1 MKNLFKTSGIIVAL
15 AIFVALT
22 LSLAIVSTVSAGK
35 RAEVVG
41 WSNGFPSGPHFNL
54 NIHGKKL
61 NYTCGPEPGGGSVF
75 VPEYDSEIPG
85 YKGSEIQ
92 IIQNKKSSITELTVH
107 DKCAEAFDD
116 DPIQVQLPKGHYQVY
131 ARILGKPLKYGEP
144 RDVSFS
150 PKLIDACNDTTVY
163 DLDGD
168 NDVDVDDLNWV
179 DVNGDGNYDL
189 SGDISDE
196 HDLNGDGIVDDGDVE
211 IWISTFGDL
220 IECTDSSLIGLGIV
234 TGNGAFTNDNEM
246 LSRTTGKS
254 KAVKVTDMFMYSG
267 LIFDTSLDMNRDG
280 DLTLDDL
287 ILTDMDGDGDVD
299 LDDDHDL
306 SNDDNINDD
315 DFELWIIELVA
326 AELVTDAREV
336 PMWIYDIA
344 DLVVY
349 GWDYKNNGS
358 KLVQIRFYPDDQT
371 EYTVE

>member
-1 MKNLFKTSGIIVAL
+1 MKRIAINSVSVVLVAALFL
-15 AIFVALT
+15 W
-22 LSLAIVSTVSAGK
+22 VSTAMAGK
-35 RAEVVG
+35 PENVVE

-54 NIHGKKL
+54 NIHGKKAD
-61 NYTCGPEPGGGSVF
+61 YICDSEPGGSSVF
-75 VPEYDSEIPG
+75 VPEYDSEIPN
-85 YKGSEIQ
+85 YEGSEIQ

-107 DKCAEAFDD
+107 DKCAEAFDG
-116 DPIQVQLPKGHYQVY
+116 DPIQVQLPEGRYQVY
-131 ARILGKPLKYGEP
+131 ARIHGKPVKDGEP

-168 NDVDVDDLNWV
+168 GDVDVDDLNLV
-179 DVNGDGNYDL
+179 DVNGDGLFDT
-189 SGDISDE
+189 SGDINDE

-211 IWISTFGDL
+211 MWTSTFGDL

-234 TGNGAFTNDNEM
+234 TGNGAFTKDNEM

-254 KAVKVTDMFMYSG
+254 KAVNVTDMFMYSG
-267 LIFDTSLDMNRDG
+267 LIFDTSLDLNGDG
-280 DLTLDDL
+280 DLTLADL
-287 ILTDMDGDGDVD
+287 TTDMDGDLDIDV
-299 LDDDHDL
+299 
-306 SNDDNINDD
+306 D
-315 DFELWIIELVA
+315 DFEMWISELVIA
-326 AELVTDAREV
+326 GLVIDARTESV
-336 PMWIYDIA
+336 WIFDIA